1 MVDAYAVFK
10 EEQMRYDTFFSIS
23 QTPVDGKCP
32 PEKTMFKNF
41 FDQVIAADALG
52 YETAWIA
59 EAHLSSEVQKG
70 NKQPVIPHWQ
80 GEVGLMND
88 LCQMA
93 HVIFSKTKQIEVG
106 SAIMNILCNGGP
118 IAAAEKI
125 STFLAL
131 HGLDESEARRIHV
144 GFSGG
149 RFEYQNRPY
158 GIVPRDPVE
167 EAAWPALRGQ
177 IFSEAGEIFCRL
189 LAGETI
195 SSDDISKRSFTRAN
209 FRSDED
215 WARVQE
221 AAGGTPDEIPITP
234 RYTFEKL
241 KTTPSEYRRELL
253 QLVAGTHDKKVQVEL
268 NQHLPV
274 RVFNLSITQPE
285 IIEQTHL
292 RLKEL
297 YHKDGGEWKRDYMPR
312 TTFVFLNA
320 DPELSKA
327 KQSEA
332 AAAEAKR
339 CLGAYWNALEGT
351 MDPRKIDNA
360 AKNALIGN
368 PEEVADQVLER
379 FHPDDRL
386 MLWFDF
392 FNHDS
397 QMVIDCMTHFMEQVV
412 PIVEGKIR

>member
-1 MVDAYAVFK
+1 
-10 EEQMRYDTFFSIS
+10 MRYDTFFSIS
-23 QTPVDGKCP
+23 QTPSNGECP
-32 PEKTMFKNF
+32 PESTMFRNF
-41 FDQVIAADALG
+41 FDQVIAADNLG

-70 NKQPVIPHWQ
+70 NKKPVIPHWQ

-88 LCQMA
+88 LAQMA
-93 HVIFSKTKQIEVG
+93 HVIFAKTKRIEVG

-125 STFLAL
+125 STFLTL
-131 HGLDESEARRIHV
+131 HGLDENETRKIHV

-158 GIVPRDPVE
+158 GIFPRDAVE
-167 EAAWPALRGQ
+167 EAAWPALKGQ

-195 SSDDISKRSFTRAN
+195 SSSDISKRSLTRAN

-215 WARVQE
+215 WERVQE
-221 AAGGTPDEIPITP
+221 AAGGSPTVIPITP

-241 KTTPSEYRRELL
+241 KTTPCEYRRELL

-274 RVFNLSITQPE
+274 RVFNLSITQAD
-285 IIEQTHL
+285 IIEQTHV
-292 RLKEL
+292 RLKAL
-297 YHKDGGEWKRDYMPR
+297 YHKDGGEWQRHYMPR

-320 DPELSKA
+320 DPNLSKQQ
-327 KQSEA
+327 QSEA
-332 AAAEAKR
+332 AALEAQR
-339 CLGAYWNALEGT
+339 CLGAYWTALEGT

-368 PEEVADQVLER
+368 PEEVAAQVLER
-379 FHPDDRL
+379 FHPEDRL

-397 QMVIDCMTHFMEQVV
+397 QMVIDSMTHFMEQVV
-412 PIVEGKIR
+412 PIVEGR